1 VWRLSAALVPHTSS
15 SLTFFLLNPIPREE
29 SMVTTYTTVEQ
40 LTSVVRLCRL
50 VSQSAAPFSSTFANY
65 MLFSPPHVVALSHSC
80 TLILNCP
87 WHTPSF
93 SMPIAQAD
101 SLLSLFPPQ
110 EKVIITT
117 DKEGERVVLSI
128 RDSKSVFNVPPP
140 HQFPEPEIP
149 VASQE
154 VKVDAS
160 RLSDAMT
167 RCIHGAKGAARHA
180 EAIHMYYRDQNIVCL
195 GTDLYKAVIDAVPV
209 TASCDLNATIPLSH
223 IPLIAGFC
231 KLHDSV
237 YIKVVRDGR
246 SLMFVNPHGVV
257 ITQLLSLSLL
267 ESLKKIAEK
276 VIEAT
281 NSNYYTEYTLHSNF
295 RSACNVVYSIAQ
307 RDKGMARFLCAQDY
321 IAISAQTAEN
331 SINVRV
337 SAKCSS
343 FHEDTSGLLQLPLLN
358 DVLPVLP
365 PVVRMFAPPPQEK
378 RSIWV
383 FAPADQQFPVCAVSP
398 IAEKDE

>member
-1 VWRLSAALVPHTSS
+1 
-15 SLTFFLLNPIPREE
+15 
-29 SMVTTYTTVEQ
+29 MVTTYTTVEQ

-50 VSQSAAPFSSTFANY
+50 VSQSASSFSSTFANY
-65 MLFSPPHVVALSHSC
+65 MLFSPPHVVAFSHSC

-93 SMPIAQAD
+93 SLPIAQAD

-140 HQFPEPEIP
+140 YQFPEPEIP

-154 VKVDAS
+154 VKIDAS

-167 RCIHGAKGAARHA
+167 RCVHGAKGAARHV

-246 SLMFVNPHGVV
+246 SIMFVNPLGVV

-267 ESLKKIAEK
+267 ESLKRIAEK
-276 VIEAT
+276 IIEAT
-281 NSNYYTEYTLHSNF
+281 NSNYYAEYTLYGNF

-307 RDKGMARFLCAQDY
+307 RDKSRARFLCAQDY

-343 FHEDTSGLLQLPLLN
+343 SQKNTSGLLQLSLLN
-358 DVLPVLP
+358 DILPVLP
-365 PVVRMFAPPPQEK
+365 SGIRLFAPLPQEK
-378 RSIWV
+378 NPIWV
-383 FAPADQQFPVCAVSP
+383 FAPADQQQFPICAVSP
-398 IAEKDE
+398 IAERTE